1 MRRLSFVLV
10 PSALLLAA
18 SAGVDAEVIEKV
30 VAKVNGQI
38 ITLSE
43 FQSRQL
49 AAAQAARVDP
59 STVGQFLRQNNA
71 RILQDAIDEL
81 LVMQKAE
88 DAGMKAPPQYIDEA
102 IASIKKDNNLTTEEQ
117 FQDALQH
124 EGLTLSE
131 LRQNIERSI
140 VRRMVMERDIRP
152 RVEVSEAALQAEYEK
167 TKATEFTK
175 PATVTLQE
183 ILVKE
188 DQGGLRLAKELVEKA
203 RAGEDFEA
211 LARQYSAAASRA
223 NGGDIGQITENDMH
237 PDLRKVATA
246 LPVGGVSDPLPVETG
261 YRIVR
266 VVAKT
271 SGSTTPYESAREKVH
286 DRLMMQ
292 SFEKEYADYLAE
304 LRKTA
309 QVELRVREVPLQ
321 LTGPIP
327 EGSLLETLGDAGP
340 GAPAGPGAQPAS
352 APGATDTIVIP
363 TEKKPVAPPAA
374 AAPAA
379 AGDDEISTTGSTGPE
394 RVVPKTA
401 TPASAPGTTTP
412 PPAAKPGESKPPG
425 D

>member
-1 MRRLSFVLV
+1 MRRLSSYALV
-10 PSALLLAA
+10 PSALALLSSPAA
-18 SAGVDAEVIEKV
+18 LRAEIIEKV

-59 STVGQFLRQNNA
+59 TTVGQFLRQNNA

-81 LVMQKAE
+81 LIMQKAE
-88 DAGMKAPPQYIDEA
+88 DAGMKAPSPYIDEA
-102 IASIKKDNNLTTEEQ
+102 IESIKKDNNITSEEQ
-117 FQDALQH
+117 FQDALQR

-152 RVEVSEAALQAEYEK
+152 RVEVSEAEMQAEYEK
-167 TKATEFTK
+167 LKATEFTK

-188 DQGGLRLAKELVEKA
+188 EQGGLRLARELVEKA

-211 LARQYSAAASRA
+211 LARQHSAAASRS
-223 NGGDIGQITENDMH
+223 NGGDLGQITENDMH
-237 PDLRKVATA
+237 PDLRQVANS
-246 LPVGGVSDPLPVETG
+246 LPVGGVSDPLPVADG

-271 SGSTTPYESAREKVH
+271 SGSTTPFEGAREKVR

-292 SFEKEYADYLAE
+292 RFEKEYAAYLGE
-304 LRKTA
+304 LRKTS

-327 EGSLLETLGDAGP
+327 EGSLLETLGEAGP
-340 GAPAGPGAQPAS
+340 AASPAGPGAAPAA

-363 TEKKPVAPPAA
+363 TEKKPVAPP
-374 AAPAA
+374 PAA
-379 AGDDEISTTGSTGPE
+379 VGDDEISTTGSTGPE
-394 RVVPKTA
+394 RVAPPTAPPATPPANTA
-401 TPASAPGTTTP
+401 TPP
-412 PPAAKPGESKPPG
+412 PPAKPGESKPPG